1 MEKKTVS
8 IFILVLIISL
18 CWINS
23 IEIVESTNIDISM
36 TDLGGLWTSDPYYEE
51 SRAYDINTNGV
62 VAGISYTDSDNQHAC
77 FWSETGEILDLGGL
91 WAPGST
97 GDSNA
102 IGINDHGHVVGQS
115 VTAEGPPHAC
125 LWMKNG
131 DVIDLGG
138 LWTNIPSNFEN
149 SWANS
154 INNYGD
160 IVGASGTDIL
170 TSFPGSYEVH
180 ASLWSNTEDN
190 LYNILD
196 LGGLWG
202 PTSDVFKMSIAH
214 DINDN
219 KEVVGYSTT
228 DSGFT
233 HAFLWT
239 ESTGMQ
245 DLEGLWGSSFD
256 GFSFAA
262 GINNNQDVVGYSST
276 DLGEFHA
283 CLWTNNGEI
292 IDLGGLWLPDSTSL
306 KYSLANDINDNG
318 EVVGYSTTDL
328 GEFHACLWTEADAMI
343 DLGKL
348 SSFDASIA
356 WAINEEGTIVGMSE
370 RVSSPLPVN
379 HATLWSLSCT
389 ITATVN
395 IDPDTL
401 NLKSNGNWIIAYI
414 ELPTGYD
421 VNNIAID
428 SIRLTIDTQD
438 FSVDLEAPISIGDY
452 DNDNIPDLM
461 IKFDR
466 TAILHFLEVPDQI
479 SEIGDGSLIEFQISG
494 IIVGSPFIGTD
505 WIKVILPGN

>member
-8 IFILVLIISL
+8 IFILALIISL

-23 IEIVESTNIDISM
+23 IEIVESTNISISM
-36 TDLGGLWTSDPYYEE
+36 TDLGGLWTSNPDYEI
-51 SRAYDINTNGV
+51 SRAYDINTYGE
-62 VAGISYTDSDNQHAC
+62 VAGISYTDSDKQHAC
-77 FWSETGEILDLGGL
+77 FWSGTGEILDLGGL
-91 WAPGST
+91 WTLDST
-97 GDSNA
+97 GQSNA
-102 IGINDHGHVVGQS
+102 MGINDHGDAVGQS
-115 VTAEGPPHAC
+115 DTTEGPPHAC

-138 LWTNIPSNFEN
+138 LWTKILSNFEN

-160 IVGASGTDIL
+160 IVGASVTDIP
-170 TSFPGSYEVH
+170 TSIPGSYEEH
-180 ASLWSNTEDN
+180 ASLWSNTGDN

-202 PTSDVFKMSIAH
+202 PTSDVFKRSIAH

-228 DSGFT
+228 DSGFN

-245 DLEGLWGSSFD
+245 DLGGLWDSSLY
-256 GFSFAA
+256 GISFAA
-262 GINNNQDVVGYSST
+262 GINNNQDVVGVSST

-306 KYSLANDINDNG
+306 KYSVANDINDNG
-318 EVVGYSTTDL
+318 EVVGFSTTDL
-328 GEFHACLWTEADAMI
+328 GESHACLWTEADARI

-348 SSFDASIA
+348 SSFDSSIA
-356 WAINEEGTIVGMSE
+356 WALNEEGTIVGMSE
-370 RVSSPLPVN
+370 SVSSTPQVN
-379 HATLWSLSCT
+379 HATLWSLSGT

-401 NLKSNGNWIIAYI
+401 NLKSNGNWITAYI
-414 ELPTGYD
+414 ELPTDYD
-421 VNNIAID
+421 VNNIVID

-461 IKFDR
+461 VKFDR
-466 TAILHFLEVPDQI
+466 TAILHFLGVPDQI
-479 SEIGDGSLIEFQISG
+479 SEIGDGILIEFQISG
-494 IIVGSPFIGTD
+494 IIAGSPFIGTD
-505 WIKVILPGN
+505 WIKVILPGS